1 MLSDVNQSPWFIGDY
16 SSSYYFRVAK
26 RPLLWSRSSYDISSY
41 DVMVHL
47 SGDGSYIYPIHASVS
62 NGVAFDCKVWSRSFA
77 SGDSSNLWA
86 TWTGGSIDRH
96 SDASNINGV
105 AVLFIFMVEECY

>member
-1 MLSDVNQSPWFIGDY
+1 MTNNSCILFVVLSDGNQSPWFIGDY
-16 SSSYYFRVAK
+16 SSSYYFGVAK

-62 NGVAFDCKVWSRSFA
+62 NGVACMYFLYGR
-77 SGDSSNLWA
+77 
-86 TWTGGSIDRH
+86 
-96 SDASNINGV
+96 GV
-105 AVLFIFMVEECY
+105 MHR